1 MGCIA
6 AKYMDQI
13 LFWWKLYH
21 SKFTLLLFSCVSPYF
36 TFKNDDVHGLSTHT
50 QTHTHTN
57 EEACHKIYIYI
68 YIWRGREKKSKNQ
81 LNRENQE
88 TNNWKNW
95 TVKKDRLKFWK
106 NWPVWFGFGFIS
118 PKIKKSNRT
127 QTRKNRAKAVWTG
140 FCSKNRTGPNRNRS
154 VWTGFG
160 FFKKK
165 LV

>member
-50 QTHTHTN
+50 QTHTHTHTN

-68 YIWRGREKKSKNQ
+68 YIYMTGTRK
-81 LNRENQE
+81 
-88 TNNWKNW
+88 
-95 TVKKDRLKFWK
+95 
-106 NWPVWFGFGFIS
+106 
-118 PKIKKSNRT
+118 KIKKSIKP
-127 QTRKNRAKAVWTG
+127 RKPGNK
-140 FCSKNRTGPNRNRS
+140 
-154 VWTGFG
+154 
-160 FFKKK
+160 
-165 LV
+165 